1 MSIIEQITKNLVNS
15 EKHAPILKAL
25 IEILEEKGEKGVKER
40 IKKWIEEIEAETP
53 PSAEGE
59 A

>member
-40 IKKWIEEIEAETP
+40 IKKWIEEIETEMP
-53 PSAEGE
+53 PSTEDE